1 MALTHL
7 FLIGQLMLHLPV
19 MPAGTEVRLMSVD
32 LFTVYAS
39 AQVERAYLKFRELPP
54 PGTEVRILIF
64 PPDADD
70 TALAEALSGA
80 TALKGFVSEAG
91 TDILVLFEGEG
102 EPLSLRALLLQER
115 EIWLDLPLG
124 RSQ

>member
-7 FLIGQLMLHLPV
+7 FLLGQLALHLPM
-19 MPAGTEVRLMSVD
+19 MPAGTEVRLMSSD

-39 AQVERAYLKFRELPP
+39 ARVERAYLKFRELPP
-54 PGTEVRILIF
+54 PGTEVRVLIF
-64 PPDADD
+64 PPDADNTD
-70 TALAEALSGA
+70 LAAALSGA

-91 TDILVLFEGEG
+91 TDILIHYEGSD
-102 EPLSLRALLLQER
+102 EPLSFRALLLQER